1 MLHTLNKAWATILIN
16 QLLDNKKQTIMFVA
30 KDEAEADY
38 YANLFRS
45 NVKILKKGNPNED
58 SLDGLLWTE
67 VKRDKVN
74 QDTQTLCIDYDKEFS
89 KQFKLQ
95 VFVVTESGI
104 KSKLWETVFESL
116 KQIDDI
122 LVSHKIHDMMLKNF
136 LSKHCRRKCC

>member
-67 VKRDKVN
+67 VKRDKIN
-74 QDTQTLCIDYDKEFS
+74 QDTQTLFIDYDKEFS

-95 VFVVTESGI
+95 VFVVTESGV